1 MLEHIL
7 TAEAAG
13 LGIALPDT
21 APAAFRAYYTLLA
34 ERNAVMDL
42 TAVTGEE
49 QVARRHFLDSLM
61 LTHCADLAGKRVI
74 DVGTGAGFP
83 GLPLKIA
90 VPSMELTL
98 LDAQQKRV
106 DFLQEACAA
115 SGVQARCIHARA
127 EEAAAELR
135 EQFDAAVS
143 RAVARLNIL
152 CELCLPFVRPGG
164 LFLAMKGSA
173 AQEEADEARS
183 AAAVLGGKIVR
194 LETYTLPGEDI
205 RRAVVVIRKERATP
219 PQYPRRF
226 ARIQKKPL

>member
-1 MLEHIL
+1 MLEEIL
-7 TAEAAG
+7 KTGAQAMGLPVPDAA
-13 LGIALPDT
+13 L
-21 APAAFRAYYTLLA
+21 APLRTYFTLLA
-34 ERNAVMDL
+34 EKNSVMDL

-61 LTHCADLAGKRVI
+61 LLRYADFAGKKVI

-83 GLPLKIA
+83 GLPLKLA

-106 DFLQEACAA
+106 AFLQQACAA
-115 SGVQARCIHARA
+115 CGVEAACIHARA
-127 EEAAAELR
+127 EEAASQLR
-135 EQFDAAVS
+135 EQFQVAVS
-143 RAVARLNIL
+143 RAVARLNVL
-152 CELCLPFVRPGG
+152 CELCLPLVQPGG

-173 AQEEADEARS
+173 AQEEVDEARN
-183 AAAVLGGKIVR
+183 AIGVLGGSLEGV
-194 LETYTLPGEDI
+194 ETYTLPGEDI
-205 RRAVVVIRKERATP
+205 LRAVVLVRKKGQTP